1 MGIATKKDIIKKQII
16 LDHKCS
22 GPCARCTRIHRLIDK
37 MEEASIPIGY
47 WKLTMNNFQGASKL
61 KELVDDYTKNIQEN
75 YLIGKSI
82 CLAGTQGTGKT
93 MSAICILKE
102 AIKQNF
108 STYYITASDLL
119 NEMTNSKT
127 NHDFRNLLKYVDF
140 LVIDELDSRFF
151 NSDSAKELFSG
162 IYENIFRFRMHNTMP
177 TIICSNEAEDILN
190 VFYGQSVSAISSL
203 NSQYLTIYPVIG
215 KDFRKSKVQ

>member
-1 MGIATKKDIIKKQII
+1 MSIATKKDIIKKQII

-22 GPCARCTRIHRLIDK
+22 GPCIRCTKIHRLIDK
-37 MEEASIPIGY
+37 MEEARIPIGY
-47 WKLTMNNFQGASKL
+47 WKLTMNNFQGAPKL

-75 YLIGKSI
+75 YLSGKSI

-102 AIKQNF
+102 AIKQNL
-108 STYYITASDLL
+108 STHYITAADLL

-162 IYENIFRFRMHNTMP
+162 IYENIFRFRTHNTMP
-177 TIICSNEAEDILN
+177 TIICSNE
-190 VFYGQSVSAISSL
+190 QKIS
-203 NSQYLTIYPVIG
+203 
-215 KDFRKSKVQ
+215 